1 MKLIVYKGFETDF
14 LRTVTGEALS
24 ATPIADKRNVLFFS
38 KAMRKQLQIALIT
51 NADEDGEWWVT
62 YEEFSLIISNVES
75 ALKAGDLEVLVVTNN
90 LYPRLLS
97 PAFFNFRRSNGRNQ
111 RLSGK
116 GRGSAVRSLFQLSDG
131 FHFSRK
137 H

>member
-51 NADEDGEWWVT
+51 NADEDGE
-62 YEEFSLIISNVES
+62 
-75 ALKAGDLEVLVVTNN
+75 
-90 LYPRLLS
+90 
-97 PAFFNFRRSNGRNQ
+97 
-111 RLSGK
+111 
-116 GRGSAVRSLFQLSDG
+116 
-131 FHFSRK
+131 
-137 H
+137 